1 MSVAKC
7 HPWRINTYDSS
18 LLAYVITLQPLAY
31 RTLEILQALLEPSST
46 YILSSLLK
54 TIKKLT
60 GLAKIWAWVVSG
72 IGLIYCELFFG
83 PRPSSHVGY
92 LPALSVMIIYLFL
105 FSFNAFCS
113 SLFPLLLQFTKQRSW
128 IKEHFPKD
136 TRYETLIISGDN
148 VLLASHIR
156 YVSWFFCLRSLGFGD
171 CPMSL

>member
-1 MSVAKC
+1 MV
-7 HPWRINTYDSS
+7 P
-18 LLAYVITLQPLAY
+18 
-31 RTLEILQALLEPSST
+31 
-46 YILSSLLK
+46 ILSSLLK
-54 TIKKLT
+54 TIKKPI
-60 GLAKIWAWVVSG
+60 GLAKICAWVVSG

-92 LPALSVMIIYLFL
+92 LPALALIVYLFL

-136 TRYETLIISGDN
+136 TRYETIIISGDN

-156 YVSWFFCLRSLGFGD
+156 YVSWFFFACEAWVSVTVRCHYKS
-171 CPMSL
+171 CHR